1 MFNKCCITTLFLL
14 ALISNDLL
22 AQSTPTP
29 QTSLPVFHKGAS
41 HNQTSSI
48 LHRLEALEN
57 KSPAR
62 GKRDRGFS
70 TTAAQKWNGRIHLV
84 TNEMKTGDPLGDVQ
98 ARLNS
103 QAAKIAELQELMNG
117 KVDNGTSRNSVVLSG
132 RIHADYWGF
141 PGSDDVIAALEDD
154 VNGPQDRIGFRR
166 IRFGVKG
173 DIAPNMN
180 YKIEMEFAGGNKSEF
195 RDVYLGWKN
204 LPKIGTLLLGNQKR
218 PYGLDHMNSSRYN
231 VFLERPFVI
240 ESFNADAR
248 RFGLAAYNTSED
260 QAYNWRYG
268 VYNTHLMQNSGQHKN
283 DHLQLEFAGRLAKTY
298 RWADD
303 GRDYAHWAVS
313 ATTAAVDGGSSETR
327 FRQRGEARHNS
338 RWINSGKID
347 DANNYEILALEWAHN
362 KGPLQIVAEFQNLWM
377 HTDGGETANLHG
389 GYVYAAYFLTDDY
402 MPWKRSSGTL
412 DRIKPSNP
420 FVRTE
425 GDKSKQGLGAWQV
438 AVRWSWADYS
448 DVMNLANAAAAQPG
462 ADIHGLRGDALT
474 IGLNWYWNAN
484 ARMQLNYITGDI
496 TTNQNTNGRFDII
509 GMRFSVDF

>member
-1 MFNKCCITTLFLL
+1 MLRQSLIVTLLL
-14 ALISNDLL
+14 STLTSDALL
-22 AQSTPTP
+22 AQFAATMQTSTPASFRIP
-29 QTSLPVFHKGAS
+29 SQDQTSPTLQRRKVPDRSLTSHKHDS
-41 HNQTSSI
+41 
-48 LHRLEALEN
+48 
-57 KSPAR
+57 
-62 GKRDRGFS
+62 D
-70 TTAAQKWNGRIHLV
+70 TTAAAPHKWSDRIHLV
-84 TNEMKTGDPLGDVQ
+84 SNEMQTGGPLNDVQ
-98 ARLNS
+98 TRLNS

-117 KVDNGTSRNSVVLSG
+117 KVNNGTSRNSVVLSG
-132 RIHADYWGF
+132 RVHADYWGF
-141 PGSDDVIAALEDD
+141 PGSDDVIADLEDD
-154 VNGPQDRIGFRR
+154 ANGPQDRIGFRR

-173 DIAPNMN
+173 DITPNMN

-195 RDVYLGWKN
+195 RDVYLGWKK

-377 HTDGGETANLHG
+377 HTDGGETANLYG

-420 FVRTE
+420 FVRTA
-425 GDKSKQGLGAWQV
+425 GDKSKQGMGAWQV

-496 TTNQNTNGRFDII
+496 TTNENTIGRYDII